1 VLSTIDNRL
10 TEMLEPAVAAAG
22 FELVGIEYIRA
33 GKHSTLRIYID
44 HENGIDVDDCVEV
57 SRQCSAVL
65 DVEDPITNEYNLE
78 VSSPGMDRPLFKPH
92 HYLDHV
98 GEVVSLQLVM
108 PSNGRRNFKGEIVSV
123 EGEMITVKVDG
134 QEYTLALANVKKAN
148 IVPKF

>member
-10 TEMLEPAVAAAG
+10 TEMLEPAVEAAG

-44 HENGIDVDDCVEV
+44 HQDGIDVDDCVEV

-78 VSSPGMDRPLFKPH
+78 VSSPGLDRPLFKPH
-92 HYLDHV
+92 HYEERI
-98 GEVVSLQLVM
+98 GEIISLQLVM
-108 PSNGRRNFKGEIVSV
+108 PSNGRRNFKGEVISV

-134 QEYTLALANVKKAN
+134 QEFTLALANVKKAN
-148 IVPKF
+148 IVPQF

>member
-10 TEMLEPAVAAAG
+10 TEMLEPAVEAAG

-78 VSSPGMDRPLFKPH
+78 VSSPGLDRPLFKAQ
-92 HYLDHV
+92 HYQARI
-98 GEVVSLQLVM
+98 GEIISLKLVM
-108 PSNGRRNFKGEIVSV
+108 PSNGRRNFKGEIVGV

-134 QEYTLALANVKKAN
+134 QEFTLALANIKNAN
-148 IVPKF
+148 IIPQF